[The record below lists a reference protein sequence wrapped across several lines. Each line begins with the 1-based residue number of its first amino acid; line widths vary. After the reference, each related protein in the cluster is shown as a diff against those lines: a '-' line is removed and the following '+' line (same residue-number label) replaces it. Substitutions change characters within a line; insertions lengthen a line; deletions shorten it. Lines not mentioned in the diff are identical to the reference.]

1 MQIFIESGDPELRNR
16 CDLVPPYFEF
26 GQDARVLCFMAKYD
40 DEALMSE
47 LGRMNRGFHLP
58 LADYYRRFD
67 RRPSSLPVMVTALL
81 HSVEGN
87 LNYDHLVYL
96 HASTTRHPVSCVVT
110 LAHELQHVRQ
120 YLENR
125 EMLDESQQIG
135 NERKFLRKE
144 YVNLPHEKDAMF
156 TSRRIA
162 ETILGRSQVSDYFN
176 KQLEAARHLS
186 PSEDA
191 KCELVIWKY
200 QTEWSETFS
209 LRDEMESV
217 RRQHQ
222 TYCG

>member
-1 MQIFIESGDPELRNR
+1 
-16 CDLVPPYFEF
+16 
-26 GQDARVLCFMAKYD
+26 MAKYD
-40 DEALMSE
+40 DEDLMSQ
-47 LGRMNRGFHLP
+47 LGRMNRGFHLA

-81 HSVEGN
+81 QSVQGD

-96 HASTTRHPVSCVVT
+96 HASTTGHPVACVVT

-135 NERKFLRKE
+135 NERKLLRKE
-144 YVNLPHEKDAMF
+144 CINLPHEKDAMF

-162 ETILGRSQVSDYFN
+162 ETIFGRPQVSDYIN
-176 KQLEAARHLS
+176 EQLEAARHLS
-186 PSEDA
+186 PPEDA
-191 KCELVIWKY
+191 KCESAIWKY
-200 QTEWSETFS
+200 QAEWSETFS
-209 LRDEMESV
+209 LHDEMECV

-222 TYCG
+222 KIL